1 MNYVI
6 LLAGGVGKRMGADI
20 PKQFIKVKGKPIIV
34 YSIEN
39 FQRNEQI
46 EKIVVVCVKDWID
59 HVKELVKEYGLTKV
73 EWVIEGGSTGHDSI
87 KNGVFFLKDK
97 VNPDD
102 YIIVHDAVRPILP
115 QKAINEVLRVAHE
128 KGNASSSI
136 VCHPPI
142 VYTEDGESGVK
153 DIDREHVMLT
163 ASPQV
168 YKFSLALSCYEKAE
182 AENKNNL
189 QIFNNNQN
197 ARMSIAQNN
206 AISSSIGG
214 ILAMTPASV
223 FRGTFGTMF
232 DVANEGIKQTA
243 ESMNYNLNIDN
254 MRNSPQQLQ
263 SMNSDAVLIS
273 YIDEFGIL
281 IEMQEPIDFE
291 KQSIIDYFKIFGYTY
306 NKINKVKQFI
316 KTRKYYNYLQA
327 NIFEIDGHIA
337 EQLKDLI
344 KSTLSKGIRFWHKD
358 NFTGEINFDLNN
370 IERSISNG

>member
-59 HVKELVKEYGLTKV
+59 YVKELVKEYGLTKV
-73 EWVIEGGSTGHDSI
+73 EWVIEGGSTGHNSI

-128 KGNASSSI
+128 KGNACSSI

-163 ASPQV
+163 ASPQA

-182 AENKNNL
+182 AENKNNFTVTSSL
-189 QIFNNNQN
+189 LIHYGERVYFAKGTTSNIKVTKKED
-197 ARMSIAQNN
+197 IALFE
-206 AISSSIGG
+206 A
-214 ILAMTPASV
+214 L
-223 FRGTFGTMF
+223 
-232 DVANEGIKQTA
+232 
-243 ESMNYNLNIDN
+243 LNVPEELLF
-254 MRNSPQQLQ
+254 S
-263 SMNSDAVLIS
+263 
-273 YIDEFGIL
+273 E
-281 IEMQEPIDFE
+281 
-291 KQSIIDYFKIFGYTY
+291 
-306 NKINKVKQFI
+306 
-316 KTRKYYNYLQA
+316 
-327 NIFEIDGHIA
+327 
-337 EQLKDLI
+337 
-344 KSTLSKGIRFWHKD
+344 
-358 NFTGEINFDLNN
+358 
-370 IERSISNG
+370 

>member
-6 LLAGGVGKRMGADI
+6 LLAGGLGKRMGADI
-20 PKQFIKVKGKPIIV
+20 PKQFIQVKGKPIIV

-59 HVKELVKEYGLTKV
+59 YVKELVKEYGLTKV
-73 EWVIEGGSTGHDSI
+73 EWVIEGGSTGHNSI

-142 VYTEDGESGVK
+142 VFTEDGESGVK

-163 ASPQV
+163 ASPQA

-182 AENKNNL
+182 AENKNNFTFTSSL
-189 QIFNNNQN
+189 LIHYGERVYFAKGTTSNIKVTKKEDIALFEALLNVPEDLLFN
-197 ARMSIAQNN
+197 
-206 AISSSIGG
+206 
-214 ILAMTPASV
+214 
-223 FRGTFGTMF
+223 
-232 DVANEGIKQTA
+232 E
-243 ESMNYNLNIDN
+243 
-254 MRNSPQQLQ
+254 
-263 SMNSDAVLIS
+263 
-273 YIDEFGIL
+273 
-281 IEMQEPIDFE
+281 
-291 KQSIIDYFKIFGYTY
+291 
-306 NKINKVKQFI
+306 
-316 KTRKYYNYLQA
+316 
-327 NIFEIDGHIA
+327 
-337 EQLKDLI
+337 
-344 KSTLSKGIRFWHKD
+344 
-358 NFTGEINFDLNN
+358 
-370 IERSISNG
+370 

>member
-59 HVKELVKEYGLTKV
+59 YVKELVKEYGLTKV
-73 EWVIEGGSTGHDSI
+73 EWIIEGGSSGHDSI

-102 YIIVHDAVRPILP
+102 YVIVHDAVRPILP

-128 KGNASSSI
+128 KGNASSSV

-142 VYTEDGESGVK
+142 VYTEDGESGVR

-163 ASPQV
+163 ASPQA

-182 AENKNNL
+182 AENKNSFTFTSSLLIHYGERVYFAKGTTSN
-189 QIFNNNQN
+189 IKVTKKED
-197 ARMSIAQNN
+197 IALFE
-206 AISSSIGG
+206 A
-214 ILAMTPASV
+214 L
-223 FRGTFGTMF
+223 
-232 DVANEGIKQTA
+232 
-243 ESMNYNLNIDN
+243 LNV
-254 MRNSPQQLQ
+254 P
-263 SMNSDAVLIS
+263 
-273 YIDEFGIL
+273 E
-281 IEMQEPIDFE
+281 
-291 KQSIIDYFKIFGYTY
+291 
-306 NKINKVKQFI
+306 
-316 KTRKYYNYLQA
+316 
-327 NIFEIDGHIA
+327 
-337 EQLKDLI
+337 DLLF
-344 KSTLSKGIRFWHKD
+344 S
-358 NFTGEINFDLNN
+358 E
-370 IERSISNG
+370 

>member
-20 PKQFIKVKGKPIIV
+20 PKQFIRVKGKPIIV

-39 FQRNEQI
+39 FQRNEEI

-163 ASPQV
+163 ASPQA
-168 YKFSLALSCYEKAE
+168 YNFSLALSCYEKAE
-182 AENKNNL
+182 AENKNNFTFTSSL
-189 QIFNNNQN
+189 LIHYGERVYFAKGTTSNIKVTKKED
-197 ARMSIAQNN
+197 IALFE
-206 AISSSIGG
+206 A
-214 ILAMTPASV
+214 L
-223 FRGTFGTMF
+223 
-232 DVANEGIKQTA
+232 
-243 ESMNYNLNIDN
+243 LNVPEELLF
-254 MRNSPQQLQ
+254 S
-263 SMNSDAVLIS
+263 
-273 YIDEFGIL
+273 E
-281 IEMQEPIDFE
+281 
-291 KQSIIDYFKIFGYTY
+291 
-306 NKINKVKQFI
+306 
-316 KTRKYYNYLQA
+316 
-327 NIFEIDGHIA
+327 
-337 EQLKDLI
+337 
-344 KSTLSKGIRFWHKD
+344 
-358 NFTGEINFDLNN
+358 
-370 IERSISNG
+370 